1 MNIKQHKNK
10 MLLFLI
16 TSLSLFSCNIQK
28 GLINN
33 SCRTD
38 KVYLELMDEAGINT
52 RKLKKNDLNCQIKNI
67 SPDSLFVQQFYS
79 DVIFFEGYLIKG
91 NKTGQWNGYY
101 KDKLF
106 VKVSYLGEPK
116 NRPVFIDLWNIEGKH
131 IRQTNLSIIE

>member
-1 MNIKQHKNK
+1 MMNIKQHKNK

-33 SCRTD
+33 SCRTY

-91 NKTGQWNGYY
+91 NKMG
-101 KDKLF
+101 
-106 VKVSYLGEPK
+106 
-116 NRPVFIDLWNIEGKH
+116 
-131 IRQTNLSIIE
+131 